1 MVAGA
6 CKERTQEK
14 GVMQAHDGP
23 MDLSKLRRKRNKI
36 RFKTNSRKS
45 GGKVK
50 LKKKLKKKSNL
61 RETLRIGAAISTHPV
76 DQRVQAQG

>member
-23 MDLSKLRRKRNKI
+23 MDLSKLPRKRNKI
-36 RFKTNSRKS
+36 RIVTNSRKS

-50 LKKKLKKKSNL
+50 LKKK
-61 RETLRIGAAISTHPV
+61 
-76 DQRVQAQG
+76 